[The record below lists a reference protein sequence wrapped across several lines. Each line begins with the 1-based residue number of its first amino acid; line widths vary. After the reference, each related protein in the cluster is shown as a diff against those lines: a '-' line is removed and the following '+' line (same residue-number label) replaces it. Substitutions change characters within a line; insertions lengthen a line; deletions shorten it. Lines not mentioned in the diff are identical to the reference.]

1 MFSIMENTGE
11 KWNRVF
17 PTDLKESLKGDTMGN

>member
-1 MFSIMENTGE
+1 MENTGE